1 MPHGSYKYMDD
12 GNLLGTV
19 FLDFKE
25 AFDMGDHKLWC
36 KKHQYYMISTNSMKW
51 FESYLSLQTQNVCIG
66 NNISNLEPVKY
77 GVTQGSILETSAL

>member
-25 AFDMGDHKLWC
+25 AFAMGDHKLWC
-36 KKHQYYMISTNSMKW
+36 KKHQYYMIST
-51 FESYLSLQTQNVCIG
+51 SLRTQNVCIG

>member
-19 FLDFKE
+19 FLDF
-25 AFDMGDHKLWC
+25 KLWC

-77 GVTQGSILETSAL
+77 GVTQGSILKSSAL